1 MGACMARPDYESER
15 SRVIDKR
22 HVEVDMVDEKGRA
35 MSTVGDLGAPTG
47 PPRIHRDR
55 TLDRSK
61 SREWGVT
68 QRATP
73 LKDCPDEL
81 LLAELEHRNIRLH
94 EKVTGDLVHQRYKFG
109 KVLGQ
114 GSSAT
119 VYEGVHRRSKL
130 EVAIKVIK
138 KNGDMNDDES
148 MATELDILKMVHHRY
163 ILNCHELFETPQ
175 CIWVV
180 MEFIRGGEL
189 LELLI
194 EGGVYTER
202 DASRAMK
209 QAFLALSYLHSQ
221 GIVHRDLKLQ
231 NLLLTDKERTSD
243 LKVCD
248 FGLSAQIPRSAVD
261 WGDKDAVKG
270 YRGLSDK
277 WGTPQ
282 YFAPEMLQKAYG
294 PQVDMWAL
302 GVVLFQLL
310 VGRLPFNA
318 ASNSELF
325 RQIER
330 SHDHLRRLFE
340 MPEWRSVSPHAK
352 DLVVKLLEPDP
363 LKRLNADEALDH
375 EWVALKGNIGGNVD
389 LKMAQQLLKQQV
401 AQKRLT
407 AMWHVLDIIN
417 ALDDSSKGGRGGM
430 KSPKPKQ
437 LPPVLLK
444 RASQASTAD
453 FGNVSHGKGMTASD
467 RGSNA
472 PNRQRVNSA
481 TDRIEELQTLFN
493 LFDTD
498 GSGTI
503 DADEIQALFRKL
515 GFDPNPK
522 KLRDLIME
530 VDDNKNG
537 ELEFSEF
544 CEFLKLAKRPGQ
556 GIGLNEGMQDTL
568 NSLSNDQGYISNE
581 DLSQFLVTFAE
592 TTGQHISSTEIQDVI
607 SLAEDPDG
615 GGGARASDIAA
626 AMMMP
631 ADQRKKRV
639 GEIAAQR
646 SGH

>member
-1 MGACMARPDYESER
+1 MGVCMSRPDYESER

-22 HVEVDMVDEKGRA
+22 AVGIDDVTMDSKERA
-35 MSTVGDLGAPTG
+35 LSTVGAMDKMVSG

-55 TLDRSK
+55 TLDRTK
-61 SREWGVT
+61 SIEWGVR
-68 QRATP
+68 QRNTP
-73 LKDCPDEL
+73 LKDCSDEL

-119 VYEGVHRRSKL
+119 VYEGVHKRSKA

-180 MEFIRGGEL
+180 MELIRGGEL

-209 QAFLALSYLHSQ
+209 QAFLAISYLHSQ

-231 NLLLTDKERTSD
+231 NLLLTEKERTSD

-248 FGLSAQIPRSAVD
+248 FGLSAQIPREHMKD
-261 WGDKDAVKG
+261 WGDKDKVKG

-318 ASNSELF
+318 QSNSELF

-340 MPEWRSVSPHAK
+340 MAEWRHVSPHAK

-363 LKRLNADEALDH
+363 HKRLNADEALEH
-375 EWVALKGNIGGNVD
+375 EWIALKGQIGNNVD
-389 LKMAQQLLKQQV
+389 LKTAHLLLKQQV

-407 AMWHVLDIIN
+407 ALWHVMDIIN
-417 ALDDSSKGGRGGM
+417 ALDDSSARRAT
-430 KSPKPKQ
+430 PKAKQ
-437 LPPVLLK
+437 LPPALHK
-444 RASQASTAD
+444 RASQASTANFNNMSYQAD
-453 FGNVSHGKGMTASD
+453 RSSDGSHRPRTAS
-467 RGSNA
+467 N
-472 PNRQRVNSA
+472 

-498 GSGTI
+498 GNGTI
-503 DADEIQALFRKL
+503 DMDEIKALFKKL
-515 GFDPNPK
+515 GFEPNHK
-522 KLRDLIME
+522 KIEALVMK
-530 VDDNKNG
+530 VDNNKNG
-537 ELEFSEF
+537 ELEFAEF
-544 CEFLKLAKRPGQ
+544 CEFLKLAKQPGE
-556 GIGLNEGMQDTL
+556 GLGLKEGMADTL
-568 NSLSNDQGYISNE
+568 NSLSNEQGYISNDE
-581 DLSQFLVTFAE
+581 LTKFLVTFAE
-592 TTGQHISSTEIQDVI
+592 STGQDISQAEIQDVL
-607 SLAEDPDG
+607 SLGDTDQTG
-615 GGGARASDIAA
+615 HARADAVAA
-626 AMMMP
+626 AMMMGP
-631 ADQRKKRV
+631 AARKKKVADVER
-639 GEIAAQR
+639 QR
-646 SGH
+646 SGQH

>member
-1 MGACMARPDYESER
+1 MTRPDYESER
-15 SRVIDKR
+15 TRVIDKR
-22 HVEVDMVDEKGRA
+22 HIDVDIHDEKGRA
-35 MSTVGDLGAPTG
+35 ISTVGDLGKPVG

-61 SREWGVT
+61 SIEWGFA
-68 QRATP
+68 QRSTP
-73 LKDCPDEL
+73 LKDCTDEL

-119 VYEGVHRRSKL
+119 VYEGVHKRSKL

-148 MATELDILKMVHHRY
+148 MATELEILKMVHHRY

-175 CIWVV
+175 CIWVI
-180 MEFIRGGEL
+180 MELIRGGEL
-189 LELLI
+189 LEVLI
-194 EGGVYTER
+194 DGGVYTER

-209 QAFLALSYLHSQ
+209 QAFLSLSYLHSQ

-231 NLLLTDKERTSD
+231 NLLLTEKERTSD

-248 FGLSAQIPRSAVD
+248 FGLSAQIPRNTID

-330 SHDHLRRLFE
+330 SNDHLRRLFE
-340 MPEWRSVSPHAK
+340 MAEWKGVSPHAK
-352 DLVVKLLEPDP
+352 DLVIKLLEPDP
-363 LKRLNADEALDH
+363 LKRLSPDEALEH
-375 EWVALKGNIGGNVD
+375 EWIALKGTIGGNVD
-389 LKMAQQLLKQQV
+389 LKTAQHLLKQQV

-417 ALDDSSKGGRGGM
+417 ALDDSKGRAGAR
-430 KSPKPKQ
+430 SPKAKQ
-437 LPPVLLK
+437 LPPGLAK
-444 RASQASTAD
+444 RASQASTANFD
-453 FGNVSHGKGMTASD
+453 LS
-467 RGSNA
+467 RQGSSGA
-472 PNRQRVNSA
+472 RPRVNSA

-556 GIGLNEGMQDTL
+556 GLGINEGMQDTL
-568 NSLSNDQGYISNE
+568 NSLSNEQGFISND
-581 DLSQFLVTFAE
+581 DLSKFLVTFAE
-592 TTGQHISSTEIQDVI
+592 TTGQNISSSEIQDVI
-607 SLAEDPDG
+607 ALAEDPEQG
-615 GGGARASDIAA
+615 GAARASDIAA
-626 AMMMP
+626 AMMLNP
-631 ADQRKKRV
+631 EARKKRV
-639 GEIAAQR
+639 TEIAASR
-646 SGH
+646 STNGY

>member
-1 MGACMARPDYESER
+1 
-15 SRVIDKR
+15 
-22 HVEVDMVDEKGRA
+22 
-35 MSTVGDLGAPTG
+35 MS
-47 PPRIHRDR
+47 
-55 TLDRSK
+55 
-61 SREWGVT
+61 
-68 QRATP
+68 Q
-73 LKDCPDEL
+73 L

-180 MEFIRGGEL
+180 MELIRGGEL

-231 NLLLTDKERTSD
+231 NLLLTDKDRTSD

-248 FGLSAQIPRSAVD
+248 FGLSAQIPRTQID

-330 SHDHLRRLFE
+330 SHDHLKRLFE
-340 MPEWRSVSPHAK
+340 MAEWRGVSPHAK

-363 LKRLNADEALDH
+363 HKRLNADEALEH
-375 EWVALKGNIGGNVD
+375 EWVALKGSIGANVD
-389 LKMAQQLLKQQV
+389 LKGAQALLKQQV

-417 ALDDSSKGGRGGM
+417 ALDDSSKGKHGRPGT
-430 KSPKPKQ
+430 PKAKQ
-437 LPPVLLK
+437 LPPGLLK
-444 RASQASTAD
+444 RASQASSAQLHQD
-453 FGNVSHGKGMTASD
+453 VSNRTGE
-467 RGSNA
+467 RGSGL
-472 PNRQRVNSA
+472 NRPRINSA

-503 DADEIQALFRKL
+503 DADEIQALFHKL

-568 NSLSNDQGYISNE
+568 NSLSNDQGYISND
-581 DLSQFLVTFAE
+581 DLSQFLVAFAE
-592 TTGQHISSTEIQDVI
+592 TTGQHISSSEIQDVI
-607 SLAEDPDG
+607 ALSEDPDL
-615 GGGARASDIAA
+615 GGAAKATDIAA

-631 ADQRKKRV
+631 ADVRKKRIV
-639 GEIAAQR
+639 EIAAQR
-646 SGH
+646 STNEP